1 MTAELS
7 QHSRDLDAR
16 IHNYQRRGMIGTV
29 LVTLV
34 LFLVGIVVVYVMT
47 TRLAATYRQ
56 LTETEQALATA
67 KQQLDQAGQ
76 DLAAVTAQ
84 KQAAD
89 AALSAAQA
97 EIARLSDT
105 KLQLQKEVT
114 ELNEQADNAVK
125 QVQQSTEYKQHLHPL
140 DWTMAKELY
149 SVSDRVAGLLEA
161 ILSYSKQGSDKPL
174 KFSLAN
180 DLEKGFTSPGFARF
194 ILQKQAGE
202 QAELSSL
209 PVQTGAPQNGDII
222 RYDGGYAMF
231 YFENPY
237 SHDNF
242 VVGMT
247 PLGIVA
253 VDRKFGPKELGILR
267 SSDYFRR

>member
-89 AALSAAQA
+89 GALSAAKA

-105 KLQLQKEVT
+105 KLQLQKEVA
-114 ELNEQADNAVK
+114 ELNEQADNAVQ
-125 QVQQSTEYKQHLHPL
+125 QVQQSTSYKQHLHPL

-149 SVSDRVAGLLEA
+149 SAGDGIGGLLEA
-161 ILSYSKQGSDKPL
+161 ILSFSKLNSDQPL

-180 DLEKGFTSPGFARF
+180 DPAKGFTSPGFANF
-194 ILQKQAGE
+194 ILAKQAPG
-202 QAELSSL
+202 QSL
-209 PVQTGAPQNGDII
+209 GNTPAQTGAPKNGDII

-237 SHDNF
+237 SHVNF
-242 VVGMT
+242 VIGMT

-253 VDRKFGPKELGILR
+253 VDRNFGPKELGILR

>member
-1 MTAELS
+1 
-7 QHSRDLDAR
+7 
-16 IHNYQRRGMIGTV
+16 MIGTV

-34 LFLVGIVVVYVMT
+34 LFVVGLVIVYVMT
-47 TRLAATYRQ
+47 TRLAATYQQ
-56 LTETEQALATA
+56 LGEADAALTAA
-67 KQQLDQAGQ
+67 KQQLDQVGK

-89 AALSAAQA
+89 QELSTAKA
-97 EIARLSDT
+97 EITQLADT
-105 KLQLQKEVT
+105 KQQLQQKVT

-125 QVQQSTEYKQHLHPL
+125 QVQQSTDYKQHLHPL
-140 DWTMAKELY
+140 DWTMSKELY

-161 ILSYSKQGSDKPL
+161 ILSYSKQGSDHPL

-180 DLEKGFTSPGFARF
+180 DPAKGFTSPGFARF
-194 ILQKQAGE
+194 ILKKQVPD
-202 QAELSSL
+202 QDLELGSL
-209 PVQTGAPQNGDII
+209 PLQTEAPKNGDII
-222 RYDGGYAMF
+222 QYDGGYAMF
-231 YFENPY
+231 YFENPS

-253 VDRKFGPKELGILR
+253 VDRKFGPKELRILR
-267 SSDYFRR
+267 SSDYFGR